1 MYYQSC
7 RFVVCL
13 VLCFVSFLD
22 AEDKDASKAFIDGTG
37 EGWVTLGKDD
47 FAKVNCNDDTWQ
59 FKDGMIHCTG
69 QPIGVLRTVKEYTN
83 FEMVYE
89 WQHLESGGN
98 SGTFIWTAPKAL
110 EALKAPGLPRS
121 GIEVQVLDV
130 GYAENYIKRTGKK
143 PDWFTSHGDIFPV
156 GESKLKPFPPL
167 SPNGNRSF
175 PTEERTKPTGE
186 WNHYYVR
193 AINGEVRLWVNG
205 KEVSGGNNAQP
216 ATGYLCLESEGAPI
230 NFRNFRIRELP

>member
-1 MYYQSC
+1 MPYLS
-7 RFVVCL
+7 RLLFAS
-13 VLCFVSFLD
+13 LCFFLTGSLH
-22 AEDKDASKAFIDGTG
+22 AEDETAPKAFIDGTG
-37 EGWVTLGKDD
+37 DGWVTLGKDD
-47 FAKVNCNDDTWQ
+47 FAKVNCDDETFT
-59 FKDGMIHCTG
+59 FKGGIIHCTG

-98 SGTFIWTAPKAL
+98 SGTFIWTPPKAT
-110 EALKAPGLPRS
+110 EALKAPGLPRG

-130 GYAENYIKRTGKK
+130 GYAEKYTKRTGKK
-143 PDWFTSHGDIFPV
+143 PEWFTSHGDIFAV

-167 SPNGNRSF
+167 SPNGSRSF

-230 NFRNFRIRELP
+230 NFRNLRIRELP